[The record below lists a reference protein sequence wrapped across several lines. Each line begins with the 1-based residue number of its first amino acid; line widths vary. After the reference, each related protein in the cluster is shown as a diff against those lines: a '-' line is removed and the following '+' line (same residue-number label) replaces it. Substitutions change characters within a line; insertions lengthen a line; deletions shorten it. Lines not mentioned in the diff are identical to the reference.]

1 MRRGQG
7 TEAARKAD
15 GEPTRSGR
23 GKPGKRRETTPGA
36 HRSRWIGGHAAG
48 VSRDTERKKL
58 WHISKTDESMKKI
71 FGKMLQKDSLFEKNC
86 QK

>member
-1 MRRGQG
+1 M
-7 TEAARKAD
+7 A
-15 GEPTRSGR
+15 
-23 GKPGKRRETTPGA
+23 PGA
-36 HRSRWIGGHAAG
+36 HKESLDQGRAAG

>member
-1 MRRGQG
+1 VGGYASCR
-7 TEAARKAD
+7 E
-15 GEPTRSGR
+15 SGR
-23 GKPGKRRETTPGA
+23 ETNTKRVRKTGKTAGNGTGRAQGLLDQGR
-36 HRSRWIGGHAAG
+36 AAG

-71 FGKMLQKDSLFEKNC
+71 FGKMLQNDSLFEKNC